1 MAFRAA
7 RISAGKTVKEVT
19 DYMGVTDAA
28 VYQWE
33 SGTFLPR
40 PDKLVKLAKF
50 YGCTVDELL
59 SEDTA
64 ILHSEQSHMED
75 RNE

>member
-1 MAFRAA
+1 MAFRTA
-7 RISAGKTVKEVT
+7 RISAGKTVKEVAN
-19 DYMGVTDAA
+19 YLGVSEAA
-28 VYQWE
+28 VYQYD
-33 SGTFLPR
+33 SGIYTPR

-64 ILHSEQSHMED
+64 ILPSEQSHKTV